1 MAEAHPPH
9 SEANPEANPEAK
21 PLLDEHTLGVRRVIN
36 MVKWLLYMVFVVIG
50 FLILRRL
57 APVLTP
63 VFAAAGIAYLL
74 DPLVDRLV
82 ARGFKRVWAVT
93 LLLVLFL
100 GSVTTLIIVFAP
112 LMVAE
117 AAAFIRDLPDMVEN
131 TIDWVALTFQLDID
145 PELRAH
151 WPEYL
156 RSEEFTAML
165 KDAAGPMS
173 GMLLAVIGGFFSFL
187 GFLAEL
193 LLIPVFAFYFLLDWN
208 HMVARVRTMIPPR
221 YRANMVSV
229 VSEIDSVVSSW
240 IRGQFTVVAVL
251 AVLYAI
257 CFFLLGVPL
266 GVTVGLI
273 VGLLTIIPFVGT
285 FVGAAITALLLL
297 LDWGGPKEM
306 LFVSVTS
313 TQQLVLVGLVFAV
326 LHLIEAAVLTPKL
339 VGKRVGLGEVGA
351 LFAVVAGGQLLGFT
365 GVLLA
370 MPIAASV
377 AVLIRR
383 LVRYYEHSA
392 FYGARD
398 LDTSIGPDEAEE
410 LARMMRENLAVS
422 AIALGPVGARPASDA
437 RPGAKGETPEEPK
450 EPPEE
455 S

>member
-1 MAEAHPPH
+1 MAEARPPH
-9 SEANPEANPEAK
+9 SEAHPEAK
-21 PLLDEHTLGVRRVIN
+21 PLFDEHTLGVRRVIN

-82 ARGFKRVWAVT
+82 ARGFQRVWAVT

-100 GSVTTLIIVFAP
+100 GSVTTLVIVFAP

-117 AAAFIRDLPDMVEN
+117 AAAFVRDLPDMVEN
-131 TIDWVALTFQLDID
+131 TIDWAALIFQLDID

-156 RSEEFTAML
+156 RSEEFTAVL
-165 KDAAGPMS
+165 KEAAGPMS

-221 YRANMVSV
+221 YRANVVSV

-257 CFFLLGVPL
+257 CFFLLGVRL

-306 LFVSVTS
+306 LFVSITS
-313 TQQLVLVGLVFAV
+313 TQQLVLVGLVFVV

-383 LVRYYEHSA
+383 LVRYYEDSV

-398 LDTSIGPDEAEE
+398 LDTSIMPDEAEE
-410 LARMMRENLAVS
+410 LARMIRENLAVS
-422 AIALGPVGARPASDA
+422 AIALGPVGAAPASDA
-437 RPGAKGETPEEPK
+437 TPDAKGETPEKPRD
-450 EPPEE
+450 PPEE

>member
-1 MAEAHPPH
+1 MAEATPP
-9 SEANPEANPEAK
+9 NPEEP
-21 PLLDEHTLGVRRVIN
+21 LDEHILGTRRVIT
-36 MVKWLLYMVFVVIG
+36 MVRWLLYMVFTVIG
-50 FLILRRL
+50 FLILRKL

-82 ARGFKRVWAVT
+82 ARGVKRVWAVS

-100 GSVTTLIIVFAP
+100 GTITTLIIVFAP

-117 AAAFIRDLPDMVEN
+117 AAAFVRDLPDMVEN
-131 TIDWVALTFQLDID
+131 TIDWAARTFELELD
-145 PELRAH
+145 PEMREH

-156 RSEEFTAML
+156 RSDEFTAML

-173 GMLLAVIGGFFSFL
+173 GVVLAVVGGFFSFL

-208 HMVARVRTMIPPR
+208 HMVERVRTMIPPR
-221 YRANMVSV
+221 YRVNVVSV
-229 VSEIDSVVSSW
+229 VGEIDSVVSSW

-251 AVLYAI
+251 AVLYAV
-257 CFFLLGVPL
+257 CFLLLGVPL

-285 FVGAAITALLLL
+285 FVGAALTVLLLL
-297 LDWGGPKEM
+297 LDWGGPKDM
-306 LFVSVTS
+306 LFGVVPEVSSVH
-313 TQQLVLVGLVFAV
+313 QLAAVGLVFVV
-326 LHLIEAAVLTPKL
+326 LHLLEAAVLTPKI
-339 VGKRVGLGEVGA
+339 VGKKVGLGEVGA

-370 MPIAASV
+370 VPIAASI

-383 LVRYYEHSA
+383 LVRFYEKSE
-392 FYGARD
+392 FYGASD
-398 LDTSIGPDEAEE
+398 ADASIKPDEAEE
-410 LARMMRENLAVS
+410 LARLLLENPA
-422 AIALGPVGARPASDA
+422 VGAVAFG
-437 RPGAKGETPEEPK
+437 PGRGATPGKPD

>member
-1 MAEAHPPH
+1 MAEANPP
-9 SEANPEANPEAK
+9 NPEAK
-21 PLLDEHTLGVRRVIN
+21 PLLDEHTLGVRQVIN
-36 MVKWLLYMVFVVIG
+36 MVRWLLYMVFTVIA

-63 VFAAAGIAYLL
+63 VFAAAGIAYML

-82 ARGFKRVWAVT
+82 ARGMKRVWAVT

-100 GSVTTLIIVFAP
+100 GSVTTVIIVFAP

-131 TIDWVALTFQLDID
+131 TIDWVARTFQLDID
-145 PELRAH
+145 PELREH
-151 WPEYL
+151 WPDYL
-156 RSEEFTAML
+156 RSDEFTAML

-208 HMVARVRTMIPPR
+208 HMVQRVRTMMPPR
-221 YRANMVSV
+221 YRANVVSV

-251 AVLYAI
+251 AVLYAV
-257 CFFLLGVPL
+257 CFFLLGVRL

-285 FVGAAITALLLL
+285 FVGAAITVLLLL
-297 LDWGGPKEM
+297 LDWGTPKEM
-306 LFVSVTS
+306 LFVSITS
-313 TQQLVLVGLVFAV
+313 TQQLVLVGAVFGI
-326 LHLIEAAVLTPKL
+326 LHLIEAAMLTPKL

-370 MPIAASV
+370 VPIAASV

-383 LVRYYEHSA
+383 LVRYYEASA
-392 FYGARD
+392 FYGAGD
-398 LDTSIGPDEAEE
+398 VDTSMAPDEAEE

-422 AIALGPVGARPASDA
+422 AIALGPMGAGLAPGARVGARV
-437 RPGAKGETPEEPK
+437 GAGDDSETAEKPNK
-450 EPPEE
+450 PEE